1 MKIISDYTVNH
12 SKKIRSKK
20 KIKFVIIHY
29 TGMQSEIESIK
40 RLKNPKDKVSCHYLI
55 NRKGNVIQMVKDLN
69 IAWHAGK
76 SKWKGFKD
84 LNKDSIGIELVN
96 KGHKFCYQKFT
107 NFQIKSLI
115 KLCKKLKKKYKILD
129 NNFLGH
135 SDIAPLRKTD
145 PGEKFPW
152 KKLSKYQIGN
162 WYDEKDMIKILH
174 INQHKKNTI
183 KNFFFKN
190 LHKIGYRYFNL
201 KKRKKTDFL
210 IVKAFQRRYLPNEVT
225 GKINQKTLKISNFLA
240 KKQQNS

>member
-1 MKIISDYTVNH
+1 MTIKTALSPNFSLKTR
-12 SKKIRSKK
+12 KKGD
-20 KIKFVIIHY
+20 IKFVILHY
-29 TGMQSEIESIK
+29 TGMQSTIESLI
-40 RLKNPKDKVSCHYLI
+40 RLLDPGSNVSCHYLI
-55 NRKGNVIQMVKDLN
+55 DRKGKIIQMVKEDQ

-76 SKWKGFKD
+76 SRWKNLTGM
-84 LNKDSIGIELVN
+84 NKKSIGIEIVN
-96 KGHKFCYQKFT
+96 KGHLFGYQKFT
-107 NFQIKSLI
+107 KIQIISLV
-115 KLCKKLKKKYKILD
+115 KLCKKLKKNFSIKTE
-129 NNFLGH
+129 NFLGH

-183 KNFFFKN
+183 KNFFFRN